1 MFASILQWFQLGG
14 FIMWPLLGASIAI
27 WVILFERFAR
37 YRSVGRSLRTFQLES
52 MNRILKQ
59 DWTGL
64 EDLCRENPDLPSS
77 ALIQTALSRL
87 RSEDPNL
94 KARWQEAVERRRQVL
109 NQELKQ
115 GLWILG
121 TIASAAPFVGLFGT
135 VLGILRSFQEM
146 AKTGAGGFTVVA
158 AGISEALI
166 ATAAGIA
173 VAVIAVVGYNSFQTR
188 YTQLVAL
195 IRLQTEEWVE
205 TLSAVAGKIGA
216 PK

>member
-1 MFASILQWFQLGG
+1 MFASIWQWFQLGG
-14 FIMWPLLGASIAI
+14 FIMWPLLVASIAI
-27 WVILFERFAR
+27 WVILIERFNR

-59 DWTGL
+59 DWEGL
-64 EDLCRENPDLPSS
+64 EELCRQNPELPSAS
-77 ALIQTALSRL
+77 LIRTAMERL
-87 RSEDPNL
+87 KSDDENL
-94 KARWQEAVERRRQVL
+94 RARWQEAVERRRQVL

-115 GLWILG
+115 GLWVLG
-121 TIASAAPFVGLFGT
+121 TVASAAPFIGLFGT

-173 VAVIAVVGYNSFQTR
+173 VAVIAVIGYNSFQTR

-205 TLSAVAGKIGA
+205 TLSAFDLRK
-216 PK
+216 K